1 MHKKFLSLLL
11 SISLISSCFCLSAKA
26 VDFSV
31 SAKSAILI
39 NADTMDVLYSKA
51 EHEKRGIAS
60 TTKIL
65 TSLIALDY
73 GEPEKEVIAK
83 KEAVT
88 VEGTSIGL
96 KAGDKI
102 TLKALVYGMLLESGN
117 DAANVTAFAISG
129 SLTEFANLMNRYAK
143 NIGMTSSNFTNPSGL
158 TDKNHYSTAYDM
170 ALLTSVA
177 IKNPIFKKICSTE
190 SAVIDF
196 GVPEISRKL
205 SNHNRLLKEYDG
217 VFGVKT
223 GYTKASGRCLVTACE
238 RNGLT
243 LICVTLNAYD
253 DWNDHKKLY
262 DYGFSLYSEIQ
273 SDVDIKS
280 IKIPVICSD
289 VKSVSVGFSDDY
301 KLNTLTD
308 NSTITSDIYIK
319 QFLYPPVKKGDI
331 VGEIVF
337 KDFNKK
343 IIAIVPLVS
352 TSNANALYEEM
363 KELSILEK
371 IKKFIEGLSIR
382 YGWNKIT
389 KIFIRMLCGIP

>member
-1 MHKKFLSLLL
+1 MVRKTISILISLLL
-11 SISLISSCFCLSAKA
+11 IIFNFNLVAEASA
-26 VDFSV
+26 VSV

-39 NADTMDVLYSKA
+39 NADTLEVLYSKA
-51 EHEKRGIAS
+51 EHERRGIAS

-65 TSLIALDY
+65 TSLIALEY
-73 GEPEKEVIAK
+73 GVPQKEITAS

-102 TLKALVYGMLLESGN
+102 TLIALVYGMLLESGN

-129 SLTEFANLMNRYAK
+129 NITSFAKVMNSYAK
-143 NIGMTSSNFTNPSGL
+143 NIGMTNSNFTNPSGL
-158 TDKNHYSTAYDM
+158 TYKNHYSTAFDM

-177 IKNPIFKKICSTE
+177 IKNPVFRKIASTE

-196 GVPEISRKL
+196 GVPEVSRKL
-205 SNHNRLLKEYDG
+205 TNHNRLLKEYDG

-238 RNGLT
+238 KNGVT
-243 LICVTLNAYD
+243 LIAVTLNAYD

-262 DYGFSLYSEIQ
+262 DYGFSLFNISVNAPELKN
-273 SDVDIKS
+273 V
-280 IKIPVICSD
+280 KIPVVCSNK
-289 VKSVSVGFSDDY
+289 KSVSVDFAY
-301 KLNTLTD
+301 EVKFNTNKDLK
-308 NSTITSDIYIK
+308 SEIYIK
-319 QFLYPPVKKGDI
+319 NYLYPPVKKGDI

-337 KDFNKK
+337 KDSENN
-343 IIAIVPLVS
+343 IVKTIPLISVD
-352 TSNANALYEEM
+352 NANALY
-363 KELSILEK
+363 KENEKENSILEK
-371 IKKFIEGLSIR
+371 IKKFIKGLSIR

-389 KIFIRMLCGIP
+389 KIFIRMLSCFT

>member
-1 MHKKFLSLLL
+1 MKKIISLL
-11 SISLISSCFCLSAKA
+11 ISLILVLLQFNIVAIA
-26 VDFSV
+26 TEFSV

-39 NADTMDVLYSKA
+39 NADTLEVLYSKA

-65 TSLIALDY
+65 TSLIALEY
-73 GEPEKEVIAK
+73 GEPQKQVVAT

-102 TLKALVYGMLLESGN
+102 TLMALVYGMLLESGN

-129 SLTEFANLMNRYAK
+129 NITNFAKVMNGFSK
-143 NIGMTSSNFTNPSGL
+143 SIGMTNSNFTNPSGL
-158 TDKNHYSTAYDM
+158 TDKNHYSTAFDM

-177 IKNPIFKKICSTE
+177 IKNPIFRKITSTE

-205 SNHNRLLKEYDG
+205 TNHNRLLKEYDG
-217 VFGVKT
+217 VFGIKT

-238 RNGLT
+238 KNGVT
-243 LICVTLNAYD
+243 LIAVTLNAYD

-262 DYGFSLYSEIQ
+262 DYGFSLYNKKADVPEI
-273 SDVDIKS
+273 KTL
-280 IKIPVICSD
+280 KIPVVCSD
-289 VKSVSVGFSDDY
+289 KKTVSVDFAY
-301 KLNTLTD
+301 QIEFNTNKDLK
-308 NSTITSDIYIK
+308 SEIYIK
-319 QFLYPPVKKGDI
+319 NYLYPPVKKGDI
-331 VGEIVF
+331 VGEIVY
-337 KDFNKK
+337 KDTENNAIK
-343 IIAIVPLVS
+343 IIPLVS
-352 TSNANALYEEM
+352 VDNANALY
-363 KELSILEK
+363 KENEKENNILGK
-371 IKKFIEGLSIR
+371 IKKFIKGLSIR

-389 KIFIRMLCGIP
+389 KIFIRMLSCFT

>member
-1 MHKKFLSLLL
+1 MKKTFSLFLSWIFVLLQL
-11 SISLISSCFCLSAKA
+11 NIVATA
-26 VDFSV
+26 TEFSV

-39 NADTMDVLYSKA
+39 NADTLEVLYSKA

-65 TSLIALDY
+65 TSLIALEY
-73 GEPEKEVIAK
+73 GEPQKQVVAT

-102 TLKALVYGMLLESGN
+102 TLIALVYGMLLESGN
-117 DAANVTAFAISG
+117 DAANVTAFAISQNI
-129 SLTEFANLMNRYAK
+129 TNFAKVMNSYAE
-143 NIGMTSSNFTNPSGL
+143 NIGMTNSNFTNPSGL
-158 TDKNHYSTAYDM
+158 TDKNHYSTAFDM

-177 IKNPIFKKICSTE
+177 IKNPVFKKITSTE

-205 SNHNRLLKEYDG
+205 TNHNRLLKEYDG

-238 RNGLT
+238 KNGVT
-243 LICVTLNAYD
+243 LIAVTLNAYD

-262 DYGFSLYSEIQ
+262 DYGFSLYNKN
-273 SDVDIKS
+273 VDIPNLNEV
-280 IKIPVICSD
+280 KIPVICSD
-289 VKSVSVGFSDDY
+289 KKSISVDLAYEVSF
-301 KLNTLTD
+301 NTNKDLK
-308 NSTITSDIYIK
+308 SEVHIK
-319 QFLYPPVKKGDI
+319 NYLYSPVKKGDV

-337 KDFNKK
+337 KDTENNVVKT
-343 IIAIVPLVS
+343 IPLISVD
-352 TSNANALYEEM
+352 NANALY
-363 KELSILEK
+363 KENEKPKTIFGK
-371 IKKFIEGLSIR
+371 IKKFIKGLSIR
-382 YGWNKIT
+382 YG
-389 KIFIRMLCGIP
+389 